1 MNQIVTKFNN
11 VLHHLVKNCRVEKY
25 LHSYLEVTFSFFV
38 SFVVQALLSTVD
50 LGQVY
55 FEPIKDKHGN
65 VVLVLMKDVSAC
77 ASLEGLRWIPVS
89 KFQLQRR
96 SSSSSS
102 DEPSALETLLTTL
115 HVSAFKHSCPSL
127 SHTAPF

>member
-1 MNQIVTKFNN
+1 M
-11 VLHHLVKNCRVEKY
+11 
-25 LHSYLEVTFSFFV
+25 TFSIFGL
-38 SFVVQALLSTVD
+38 FVVQALLGTVD

-115 HVSAFKHSCPSL
+115 HVSA
-127 SHTAPF
+127 SHTQTLVSTANVLCCHILLAP

>member
-1 MNQIVTKFNN
+1 MTKFNN
-11 VLHHLVKNCRVEKY
+11 VLHHLVKNCNQIFVRVG
-25 LHSYLEVTFSFFV
+25 L
-38 SFVVQALLSTVD
+38 FVVQALLSTVD

>member
-1 MNQIVTKFNN
+1 MT
-11 VLHHLVKNCRVEKY
+11 
-25 LHSYLEVTFSFFV
+25 SSFFGL
-38 SFVVQALLSTVD
+38 FVVQALLGTVD

-55 FEPIKDKHGN
+55 FEPVKDKHGN

-77 ASLEGLRWIPVS
+77 ASLEGLRWISVS

-115 HVSAFKHSCPSL
+115 HVSALNTESLPPISHVLLPSR
-127 SHTAPF
+127 TVINVI